1 MQQHKDVVKI
11 RNQIMKVRT
20 GTIQGDEAKLWDALE
35 AVFRQSTPGNL
46 KFTYAL
52 WLKIETYKPK
62 LVIEP
67 AVVIGTPVVTSGPEK
82 KKFLRLKPKELHF
95 LMSDINVAAKIKK
108 DPEVWKKVRKPLTL
122 GKLMQAA
129 LGLCLFDYNLS

>member
-1 MQQHKDVVKI
+1 M
-11 RNQIMKVRT
+11 
-20 GTIQGDEAKLWDALE
+20 
-35 AVFRQSTPGNL
+35 
-46 KFTYAL
+46 
-52 WLKIETYKPK
+52 
-62 LVIEP
+62 
-67 AVVIGTPVVTSGPEK
+67 IGTPVVTSGPEK